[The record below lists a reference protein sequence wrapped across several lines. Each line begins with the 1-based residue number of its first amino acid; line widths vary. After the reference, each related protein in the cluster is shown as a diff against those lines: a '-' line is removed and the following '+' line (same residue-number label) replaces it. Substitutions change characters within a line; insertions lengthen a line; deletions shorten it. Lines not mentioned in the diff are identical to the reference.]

1 MFCRNVL
8 FIIFTLLFCVC
19 GFTAEQDQAIW
30 QSKPVEHWT
39 KIIDSAT
46 EKTKEKVPSIREQW
60 YAAYALGKYAEKAQS
75 AVPVLLK
82 RLQIDA
88 GEDDDVRACL
98 LLTLALIGDKE
109 AVPAILDEVDSE
121 YVLIRR
127 TAILALRKFPK
138 ELSEAAETVEKLETI
153 LKSTTESERP
163 VRPNCA
169 AALWLVGKQKP
180 VLDWIDQTLALD
192 KEFNYVRNTEIYQT
206 LAAILMILEDSG
218 PETFGE
224 DSGALAEKL
233 TELVQKT
240 PDADSALSA
249 CEILVK
255 LGPAALPAVQKV
267 ENIATNSRLLS
278 VLAAIDSEN
287 SETQTLVLATVEDS
301 AASLPCRI
309 AAIRGTLH
317 FPQTQRAAATDLLV
331 KILNDPDTDPVIA
344 NEARLTLKKLGAG
357 T

>member
-1 MFCRNVL
+1 MNRRNAF
-8 FIIFTLLFCVC
+8 FIAFSLLFLFSVY
-19 GFTAEQDQAIW
+19 GFAAGQNQAIW
-30 QSKPVEHWT
+30 QSKSVEHWT
-39 KIIDSAT
+39 KILESAVENPG
-46 EKTKEKVPSIREQW
+46 EKTPSIREQW
-60 YAAYALGKYAEKAQS
+60 YAAYSLGKYSQEAES

-82 RLQIDA
+82 RLQLDA
-88 GEDDDVRACL
+88 GEDDDVRACI

-109 AVPAILDEVDSE
+109 AIPAILKEVDSE
-121 YVLIRR
+121 YPIMQR
-127 TAILALRKFPK
+127 TAVLA
-138 ELSEAAETVEKLETI
+138 ESIGTVEKLEQI
-153 LKSTTESERP
+153 LKSHSATEQP
-163 VRPNCA
+163 LATNCA
-169 AALWLVGKQKP
+169 AALWLVGKQDA
-180 VLDWIDQTLALD
+180 VLAWIGQTLALD
-192 KEFNYVRNTEIYQT
+192 KEFNYARNTEIYQT
-206 LAAILMILEDSG
+206 LAAIHLILEDSG
-218 PETFGE
+218 AETFGE
-224 DSGALAEKL
+224 NASKL
-233 TELVQKT
+233 VENLVELVQKT

-267 ENIATNSRLLS
+267 ENIAQNSRLLS